1 MSNTNNTK
9 NTKTFADAMSI
20 RRTDNADGLD
30 AMFPA
35 SEQTTDTPSG
45 DGSASRPQKQKGV
58 GKYANQPTGI
68 KDGSRQQ
75 MAFKLPV
82 ETIEQIRRVCYWGRV
97 EQWQFVADAVQA
109 AVEKY
114 EKKNGALQPIPDR

>member
-1 MSNTNNTK
+1 MANTK

-58 GKYANQPTGI
+58 GRYANQITNT
-68 KDGSRQQ
+68 KDGRQQ

-82 ETIEQIRRVCYWGRV
+82 ETVEQIRRMSYWERV
-97 EQWQFVADAVQA
+97 EQWQFVADAIRA
-109 AVEKY
+109 AVDKY
-114 EKKNGALQPIPDR
+114 EKTNGELKPIPDR